1 MHIHPISAL
10 FLFPVMLLLLELGR
24 RYRLRHKTP
33 SESTAIEGAIFALFG
48 LLLAFTFSGAMTR
61 YDAHRQLLVEET
73 NAIGVAYSRLDLLPP
88 AEQPALRQLFRDY
101 VTSRLG
107 LYERVGYE
115 VSPTTEHLQHEI
127 WEKSV
132 AASSAPG
139 AHRDAAR
146 LLLPALNA
154 MTDITFTR
162 QATFNMHPP
171 AIVFVLLY
179 AFSLGAAYL
188 AGYSITAIGRNWF
201 YSIALALSVTAT
213 IYATLEIEYP
223 RRGFIR
229 LVETDQTLIELRNSM
244 N

>member
-33 SESTAIEGAIFALFG
+33 SESTAIESAIFALFG

-88 AEQPALRQLFRDY
+88 AEQPALRQMFRDY

-107 LYERVGYE
+107 LYEKVGYE
-115 VSPTTEHLQHEI
+115 VSPTTEHLQREI

-146 LLLPALNA
+146 LLLPALNT

-171 AIVFVLLY
+171 VIVFFLLY

-229 LVETDQTLIELRNSM
+229 LAETDQTLIELRNSM